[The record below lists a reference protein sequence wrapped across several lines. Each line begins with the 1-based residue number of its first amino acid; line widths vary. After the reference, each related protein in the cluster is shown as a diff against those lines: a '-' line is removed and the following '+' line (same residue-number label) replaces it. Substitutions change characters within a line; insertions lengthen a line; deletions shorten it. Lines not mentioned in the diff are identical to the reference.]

1 MREGGRNTQID
12 CETELDMKIL
22 MVNKFLYPNGGS
34 ETYIFKLGEQLQKAG
49 HEVQFF
55 GMEHEGRIVGNR
67 AQVYTSDMDFHGGGL
82 QKLVYPFRIVY
93 SVEAKKKMR
102 LVLEDFRPD
111 IVHLNNIN
119 FQLTP
124 SVIYAVRA
132 YEKKHGRRVRI
143 VYTAHDY
150 QWVCPNHMMRVPS
163 TGEICFACRGG
174 DYAQCSKKRCIHNS
188 GVKSLLGTIEAKY
201 YAKRKTYGMVD
212 MIVCPSEFMKKQLD
226 TDPLLKDKT
235 VMMHNFIERND
246 GKTDQVKKSC
256 EGPAND
262 AKIEENAVGR
272 NDGDKK
278 SKDYVLYFG
287 RFSEEKGTETLLK
300 ACAALPDIPFVFAGT
315 GPLEA
320 HVNQISNVE
329 NRGFVTG
336 KALRGL
342 IEGARFS
349 VYPSEW
355 YENCPFSVMES
366 QMYGTPVLVSDL
378 GGAPELVQAG
388 RTGELFRGGDA
399 RELTEHIRALW
410 NNPRLCREYS
420 ENCKEIKFDT
430 IEEYCD
436 KIVRKVY
443 A

>member
-1 MREGGRNTQID
+1 
-12 CETELDMKIL
+12 MKIL

-34 ETYIFKLGEQLQKAG
+34 ETYIFKLGEQLQKTG

-55 GMEHEGRIVGNR
+55 GMEHEGRIVGNH
-67 AQVYTSDMDFHGGGL
+67 AQIYTSDMDFHGGGL
-82 QKLVYPFRIVY
+82 QKLLYPFRIIY
-93 SVEAKKKMR
+93 SAEAKKKMR
-102 LVLEDFRPD
+102 LVLEDFCPD
-111 IVHLNNIN
+111 VVHLNNIN

-174 DYAQCSKKRCIHNS
+174 DYAQCGKKRCIHNS

-201 YAKRKTYGMVD
+201 YARRKTYGMVD
-212 MIVCPSEFMKKQLD
+212 VIVCPSAFMKKQLD
-226 TDPLLKDKT
+226 TDPLLADKT
-235 VMMHNFIERND
+235 VMLHNFIERD
-246 GKTDQVKKSC
+246 
-256 EGPAND
+256 D
-262 AKIEENAVGR
+262 ARQSAAGR
-272 NDGDKK
+272 NTENSTDRNDTASKR
-278 SKDYVLYFG
+278 KDYVLYFG
-287 RFSEEKGTETLLK
+287 RFSEEKGTATLLK
-300 ACAALPDIPFVFAGT
+300 ACSALPDIPFVFAGT
-315 GPLEA
+315 GPLEEQ
-320 HVNQISNVE
+320 VNQASNVE

-336 KALRGL
+336 DALRSL

-388 RTGELFRGGDA
+388 KTGELFRGGDA
-399 RELTEHIRALW
+399 KELTEHIRTLW
-410 NNPRLCREYS
+410 NDPGLCREYS

>member
-1 MREGGRNTQID
+1 
-12 CETELDMKIL
+12 MKIL

-55 GMEHEGRIVGNR
+55 GMEHEGRIVGNH
-67 AQVYTSDMDFHGGGL
+67 AQIYTSDMDFHGGGL
-82 QKLVYPFRIVY
+82 KKLLYPFRIIY
-93 SVEAKKKMR
+93 SAEAKKKMC
-102 LVLEDFRPD
+102 LVLEDFGPD
-111 IVHLNNIN
+111 VVHLNNIN

-132 YEKKHGRRVRI
+132 YEKKHGRHVRI

-174 DYAQCSKKRCIHNS
+174 DYAQCGKRRCIHNS
-188 GVKSLLGTIEAKY
+188 RVKSLLGTVEAGY

-212 MIVCPSEFMKKQLD
+212 VIVCPSEFMKKQLD
-226 TDPLLKDKT
+226 TDPLLADKT
-235 VMMHNFIERND
+235 VMMHNFIERD
-246 GKTDQVKKSC
+246 GARPSAAAANAENGTD
-256 EGPAND
+256 
-262 AKIEENAVGR
+262 R
-272 NDGDKK
+272 NDTAPKR
-278 SKDYVLYFG
+278 KDYVLYFG
-287 RFSEEKGTETLLK
+287 RFSEEKGTGTLLA
-300 ACAALPDIPFVFAGT
+300 ACRALPDIPFVFAGT
-315 GPLEA
+315 GPLEEQ
-320 HVNQISNVE
+320 VNQAANVE

-336 KALRGL
+336 DALRSL

-388 RTGELFRGGDA
+388 RTGELFRGGDVQ
-399 RELTEHIRALW
+399 ELTEHIRTLW
-410 NNPRLCREYS
+410 NDPGLCREYS

>member
-1 MREGGRNTQID
+1 
-12 CETELDMKIL
+12 MKIL

-34 ETYIFKLGEQLQKAG
+34 ETYIFKLGEQLQKTG
-49 HEVQFF
+49 HEVQYF
-55 GMEHEGRIVGNR
+55 GMEHEGRIVGNH

-82 QKLVYPFRIVY
+82 KKLFYPLRIIY
-93 SVEAKKKMR
+93 SAEAKKKMR
-102 LVLEDFRPD
+102 LVLEDFGPD
-111 IVHLNNIN
+111 VVHLNNIN

-132 YEKKHGRRVRI
+132 YEKKHGRRVRL

-188 GVKSLLGTIEAKY
+188 RIKSLLGTVEAKY

-212 MIVCPSEFMKKQLD
+212 VIVCPSEFMKKQLD

-235 VMMHNFIERND
+235 VMMHNFIERD
-246 GKTDQVKKSC
+246 SGKTDHIKKSY
-256 EGPAND
+256 EGSVNA
-262 AKIEENAVGR
+262 AGIEENASGR
-272 NDGDKK
+272 NDGAEK

-300 ACAALPDIPFVFAGT
+300 ACDALPDIPFVFAGT
-315 GPLEA
+315 GPLEEK
-320 HVNQISNVE
+320 VNQASNVE
-329 NRGFVTG
+329 NRGFMTG
-336 KALRGL
+336 EALRSL
-342 IEGARFS
+342 IAGARFS

-388 RTGELFRGGDA
+388 RTGDLFRGGDVQ
-399 RELTEHIRALW
+399 ELTEHIRSLW
-410 NNPRLCREYS
+410 NDPALCREYS

-443 A
+443 QTGDNICQEEPYTAQSS